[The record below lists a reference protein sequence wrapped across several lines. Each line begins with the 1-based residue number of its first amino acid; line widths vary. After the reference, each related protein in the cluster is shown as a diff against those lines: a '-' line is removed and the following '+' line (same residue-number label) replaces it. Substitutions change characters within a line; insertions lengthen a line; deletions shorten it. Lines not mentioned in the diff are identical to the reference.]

1 MDLDR
6 YITRNEPAWKRL
18 EELTRRARS
27 RVDKLDPIELDELI
41 ALYQRTSSQLSHVRG
56 HYHDRE
62 LTVRLTRIVASAAG
76 VIYGKRARS
85 IKAITDFFS
94 WTFPAAVWQIR
105 RFIGAAALIMFV
117 PAVLV
122 ALWLVNDPA
131 ALDSVASPAQRSEYV
146 ENQFEQYYS
155 DQPSAMFFTEV
166 TVNNIT
172 VSFQAFALA
181 TLACVP
187 GAWVLVQNGLLL
199 GQAAAVMITAGE
211 TARFFGLII
220 PHGALELT
228 AIAIAAGA
236 GLKLGWTLLVP
247 GDRTR
252 PEALTQEGRRTVV
265 VILGLMTTFVTAGL
279 IEGFVTGSGLP
290 TGVRIGVGLS
300 VWTAFAVYIVTR
312 GRLATSVGITGALG
326 EAHLREALAAQS
338 RPVAL
343 TAR

>member
-6 YITRNEPAWKRL
+6 YITINEPSWKRL
-18 EELTRRARS
+18 EELTRAARS
-27 RVDKLDPIELDELI
+27 RIDRLDPVELDELI

-56 HYHDRE
+56 RYHDRD

-94 WTFPAAVWQIR
+94 WTFPAALWQLR
-105 RFIGAAALIMFV
+105 RFIGVSALVMFI

-122 ALWLVNDPA
+122 AVWLVNDPS
-131 ALDSVASPAQRSEYV
+131 ALDAVASPEQRTEYV

-155 DQPSAMFFTEV
+155 DQPAAMFFTQV
-166 TVNNIT
+166 TVNNIV

-181 TLACVP
+181 TLGCIP
-187 GAWVLVQNGLLL
+187 GAWVLIQNGLVL
-199 GQAAAVMITAGE
+199 GQAAVIMISAGE
-211 TARFFGLII
+211 TTRFFGLII

-228 AIAIAAGA
+228 AIVIAGAA

-247 GDRTR
+247 GDRSR
-252 PEALTQEGRRTVV
+252 SDALAQEGRRTVV
-265 VILGLMTTFVTAGL
+265 VILGLMVTFITAGL
-279 IEGFVTGSGLP
+279 IEGFVTGSGLHA
-290 TGVRIGVGLS
+290 GVRIAVGLAA
-300 VWTAFAVYIVTR
+300 WTAFAVYIVTR
-312 GRLATSVGITGALG
+312 GRLATSAGITGALG
-326 EAHLREALAAQS
+326 EAHLREAMAAQS